1 MLTNFKTVIKEKN
14 RMCNSFEDCEYCF
27 LCKSMELFNYKTCE
41 EFMSNDPE
49 RFASEVT
56 KWVEKNP
63 RKTNENIFSS
73 KFKLRPW
80 SEKNEEGYIRCGYRN
95 DCNEEIPCNDCPWWR
110 EPINAEWDERFYEEP
125 VKEEIETSVAKE
137 ETNEEYVEKEEVNYN
152 VNKVIYEDNNLTHNN
167 GSKENDIVRYNEN
180 NLRERET
187 KLEER
192 WGE

>member
-14 RMCNSFEDCEYCF
+14 RMCNSFEKCENCF
-27 LCKSMELFNYKTCE
+27 LHKSMEEFNYETCE
-41 EFMSNDPE
+41 EFMFNDPE
-49 RFASEVT
+49 RFANDVT
-56 KWVEKNP
+56 KWVEENP

-95 DCNEEIPCNDCPWWR
+95 DCNEEIPCNDCPWWK
-110 EPINAEWDERFYEEP
+110 EPINAEWDERHYEDP
-125 VKEEIETSVAKE
+125 VVEQEVIEERI
-137 ETNEEYVEKEEVNYN
+137 EKEEVNYN
-152 VNKVIYEDNNLTHNN
+152 DNKVIYEEDKYPYNN
-167 GSKENDIVRYNEN
+167 GSGPNDIVRYNEN

-187 KLEER
+187 KLEEK